1 MPIDRNLYTAEQ
13 TRRIDRAAIDG
24 LGIPGIEL
32 MRRAAAA
39 AFAALR
45 RRWPSARRLV
55 VLAGAGNNGGD
66 AFLLGALA
74 LREGFAVDAL
84 ALTATSTG
92 DAGAAR
98 EAFVAAGGSLTLA
111 GQGRALPDAD
121 VYVDGLFGSGLSR
134 DIDGAA
140 RDLIEA
146 LNARRANVL
155 ALDVPSGLDADRG
168 VPRGVAVRADATVCF
183 AGWKCGLFTADGAD
197 CCGER
202 ELATLDI
209 PLAAFNGIDAPA
221 QRLGD
226 DVFDAL
232 PPRRANSN
240 KGSYGHVLVLGGDH
254 GFGGAVR
261 LCAAAALRSGAG
273 LVSVAT
279 RAAHVA
285 AFNAALPEAMARGVE
300 TTADLDALLARA
312 SVLALGPGLGQDEWS
327 QALFDAALATAKP
340 CVVDADALNLLAR
353 AACARCI
360 ERDHAASGRSRAPA
374 RQRRGDDPIR
384 SFPRRAR
391 TRATLRRGRRAQGQR
406 QPRRRAG
413 RPHRGVSVGQSR
425 HGQRRHGRRADRRR
439 RRAARAR
446 TPGVGRGVSRRRRAC
461 ARGRHRCRGRR
472 STRIAGERLD
482 AGAAACPQW
491 NRSMSASVT
500 LPNLDE
506 AALTALA
513 QRLAP
518 AMRDGAAIH
527 LSGELGAGKTTFAR
541 ALLKAIGVGE
551 RVKSPT
557 YSLIESYQVGA
568 LDVHHLDL
576 YRIADPGEL
585 EWLGL
590 SDLAAPSALLLVEW
604 PERGGDA
611 LPAPDLHV
619 FLSHAGSSRDLE
631 IQPTRAARYCWK
643 WPESMPCQIAEQSQ
657 SESTKFPHLTDLKG
671 KTLAFSGFVRVEYAA
686 CGEIVAA
693 VGLPSA
699 SPFPAR
705 SASSMPRKSNP
716 CASGQPGIH
725 ARRVRCLRADRL
737 QTARTEQA

>member
-32 MRRAAAA
+32 MRRAAAVA
-39 AFAALR
+39 LAALR

-74 LREGFAVDAL
+74 LREGFAVHAF

-98 EAFVAAGGSLTLA
+98 EAFVAAGGTLA
-111 GQGRALPDAD
+111 LAAQGGALPDAD

-134 DIDGAA
+134 DIDGVA
-140 RDLIEA
+140 RELIEA

-183 AGWKCGLFTADGAD
+183 VGWKRGLFTADGAD

-202 ELATLDI
+202 ELTTLDI

-279 RAAHVA
+279 RAPHVA

-312 SVLALGPGLGQDEWS
+312 SVLALGPGLGQSEWS

-353 AACARCI
+353 APRALGASNVITPHPGEAARLLGSDVATIQSDRFRAVRELARRYDVVAVLKGSGSLVAAPDGRIAVCSWGNPGM
-360 ERDHAASGRSRAPA
+360 ASGGMGDVLTGVVAALLAQGLPAWDAARLGVAAHARAGDIAAAEGGQRGLLASDLMPA
-374 RQRRGDDPIR
+374 
-384 SFPRRAR
+384 
-391 TRATLRRGRRAQGQR
+391 LRRVLNGI
-406 QPRRRAG
+406 
-413 RPHRGVSVGQSR
+413 
-425 HGQRRHGRRADRRR
+425 DR
-439 RRAARAR
+439 
-446 TPGVGRGVSRRRRAC
+446 
-461 ARGRHRCRGRR
+461 
-472 STRIAGERLD
+472 
-482 AGAAACPQW
+482 
-491 NRSMSASVT
+491 
-500 LPNLDE
+500 
-506 AALTALA
+506 
-513 QRLAP
+513 
-518 AMRDGAAIH
+518 
-527 LSGELGAGKTTFAR
+527 
-541 ALLKAIGVGE
+541 
-551 RVKSPT
+551 
-557 YSLIESYQVGA
+557 
-568 LDVHHLDL
+568 
-576 YRIADPGEL
+576 
-585 EWLGL
+585 
-590 SDLAAPSALLLVEW
+590 
-604 PERGGDA
+604 
-611 LPAPDLHV
+611 
-619 FLSHAGSSRDLE
+619 
-631 IQPTRAARYCWK
+631 
-643 WPESMPCQIAEQSQ
+643 
-657 SESTKFPHLTDLKG
+657 
-671 KTLAFSGFVRVEYAA
+671 
-686 CGEIVAA
+686 
-693 VGLPSA
+693 
-699 SPFPAR
+699 
-705 SASSMPRKSNP
+705 
-716 CASGQPGIH
+716 
-725 ARRVRCLRADRL
+725 
-737 QTARTEQA
+737 